1 MPLATCD
8 WAATILSPRNEADGE
23 GNIIK
28 KLILA
33 GTVALIATS
42 AFARG
47 GGGGHG
53 GSHSISGYFRSS
65 GTYVRPSG
73 ATNPN
78 RTQFDNYST
87 KGNVNPY
94 SGAVGTKTPK

>member
-1 MPLATCD
+1 MM
-8 WAATILSPRNEADGE
+8 
-23 GNIIK
+23 

-33 GTVALIATS
+33 GVLMLVATG
-42 AFARG
+42 AFAR

-53 GSHSISGYFRSS
+53 GSHSISGHFRSN

-87 KGNVNPY
+87 KGNVNRY
-94 SGAVGTKTPK
+94 SGTVGTKIPRY

>member
-1 MPLATCD
+1 MTK
-8 WAATILSPRNEADGE
+8 WILSIAM
-23 GNIIK
+23 
-28 KLILA
+28 
-33 GTVALIATS
+33 VLIATTS

-47 GGGGHG
+47 GGGHG
-53 GSHSISGYFRSS
+53 GSHATSGYFRSS

-94 SGAVGTKTPK
+94 SGAIGTRIPRDRYLPPVAGGAMTQIIGAQ